1 MGVTSIERKPGE
13 GGFETWKVTF
23 DVDVSHVAKADE
35 PGAAPEVDEALE
47 REGIV
52 PLFVPKVRNAWGN
65 ELELSVFPCP
75 KADIASA
82 APYPLG
88 PVKAPHVSDA
98 EVDQNVAQLVAGH
111 GQLAPAL
118 GVSMPRMGDTV
129 VIDIQGKAPSG
140 KIDDLTKTNFRYLVG
155 SAALPGKVT
164 TLLLGMRI
172 RETKRC
178 NLSQGWRIHGELGD
192 GGRSRACELRV
203 AVRDILRV
211 KAPKLTDEW
220 VAENMPN
227 AKNVRGLKDIVRK
240 TLRAE
245 AESAQHDELLERAA
259 NQLTGRVTSMPPEDA
274 VAEMANSSFEG
285 LLEQVH
291 GGGYTITEYLNSQH
305 TDEQK
310 LRGMLKAQASS
321 ELTRLMA
328 LDALARDNK
337 LEPGEQDY
345 AQAART
351 VGKAGIENPQEAL
364 EGSFGRV
371 YARQLAL
378 RARAN
383 EWLLERQGLG
393 RK

>member
-1 MGVTSIERKPGE
+1 MGVTTIDRKPADA
-13 GGFETWKVTF
+13 GFESWKVSY
-23 DVDVSHVAKADE
+23 DHDVSGVINSDD
-35 PGAAPEVDEALE
+35 PGAAPEVDDALE
-47 REGIV
+47 HEGVV
-52 PLFVPKVRNAWGN
+52 PLFVPKVESAWGN
-65 ELELSVFPCP
+65 ELELSVFVMPQ
-75 KADIASA
+75 ADIASA
-82 APYPLG
+82 EPYPLG
-88 PVKAPHVSDA
+88 PVKAPHVSEA

-111 GQLAPAL
+111 GTLQPAL
-118 GVSMPRMGDTV
+118 GVSTPRMGDTV
-129 VIDIQGKAPSG
+129 VIDIQGKAASG
-140 KIDDLTKTNFRYLVG
+140 KIADLTKTNFRYLVG

-172 RETKRC
+172 RDTKRT

-192 GGRSRACELRV
+192 DGRSRACELRV

-227 AKNVRGLKDIVRK
+227 AHDVRGLKQIVRK
-240 TLRAE
+240 TLVAE
-245 AESAQHDELLERAA
+245 AKSKQHDELLERAA
-259 NQLTGRVTSMPPEDA
+259 SQLTGRVTSMPPADA
-274 VAEMANSSFEG
+274 VDAMAQASFDG

-305 TDEQK
+305 TSEENLQK
-310 LRGMLKAQASS
+310 MLKMQASS

-337 LEPGEQDY
+337 LEPSEEDF

-351 VGKAGIENPQEAL
+351 AGKAGIENPREAL
-364 EGSFGRV
+364 SGSLGRV
-371 YARQLAL
+371 YATQLAR

-393 RK
+393 R

>member
-1 MGVTSIERKPGE
+1 MGVTSIDRQPAE
-13 GGFETWKVTF
+13 GGFETWKVSY
-23 DVDVSHVAKADE
+23 DGDVSRVAQADE

-47 REGIV
+47 HEGVV

-75 KADIASA
+75 
-82 APYPLG
+82 
-88 PVKAPHVSDA
+88 
-98 EVDQNVAQLVAGH
+98 QAQIGALT
-111 GQLAPAL
+111 PAL
-118 GVSMPRMGDTV
+118 GASTPRMGDTV

-140 KIDDLTKTNFRYLVG
+140 KVADLTKTNFRYLVG

-192 GGRSRACELRV
+192 DGRSRACELRV

-220 VAENMPN
+220 VAQNMPN
-227 AKNVRGLKDIVRK
+227 AKNVRGLKDVVRK

-259 NQLTGRVTSMPPEDA
+259 NQLTGRVTSMPPADA

-305 TDEQK
+305 TDEEK
-310 LRGMLKAQASS
+310 LRKMLRAQAGS

-328 LDALARDNK
+328 LDALARENR

-351 VGKAGIENPQEAL
+351 VGKAG
-364 EGSFGRV
+364 
-371 YARQLAL
+371 
-378 RARAN
+378 
-383 EWLLERQGLG
+383 ERQGLG

>member
-1 MGVTSIERKPGE
+1 MGVTSIERRLAE
-13 GGFETWKVTF
+13 GGFETWRVTF
-23 DVDVSHVAKADE
+23 DADVSGVAQTDE
-35 PGAAPEVDEALE
+35 PGATPEVDEALE
-47 REGIV
+47 REGVV
-52 PLFVPKVRNAWGN
+52 PLFVPKVTGAWGN

-75 KADIASA
+75 KADIAGA
-82 APYPLG
+82 EPYPLG
-88 PVKAPHVSDA
+88 PVKAPHVSEA
-98 EVDQNVAQLVAGH
+98 EVDQNVQQLVAGH
-111 GQLAPAL
+111 GSLTPAL
-118 GVSMPRMGDTV
+118 GVSTPRMGDTV

-140 KIDDLTKTNFRYLVG
+140 KVADLTKTNFRYLVG

-192 GGRSRACELRV
+192 DGRSRACELRV

-245 AESAQHDELLERAA
+245 AESAQHDELLGRAA
-259 NQLTGRVTSMPPEDA
+259 NQLAGRMTTLPPEDA
-274 VAEMANSSFEG
+274 VTEMANSSFEG

-291 GGGYTITEYLNSQH
+291 GGGYTITEYLNSQR
-305 TDEQK
+305 TDEPK
-310 LRGMLKAQASS
+310 LRAMLKRQAGA

-328 LDALARDNK
+328 LDALARDNR
-337 LEPGEQDY
+337 LEPGEEDY

-351 VGKAGIENPQEAL
+351 VGKAGIENPRGAL